1 MIKRRFSLF
10 LMLTSAFFF
19 VVSAQ
24 VKPQLK
30 NVKVLSYNI
39 YNYNP
44 AESSYQL
51 KSSVSRKATA
61 SVIAEINADIVLLSE
76 VGHGSALD
84 ELLNDLAKRGIYYS
98 FKSIVEGPD
107 ALRRLCVIA
116 KFPAVKIDHQLDV
129 KYKIKGNL
137 ESVSRGFAYCVFEW
151 ENKYRLHFVGAHL
164 KSKVPHP
171 LGQTDMRRYESRQL
185 HYLIDRIQKSEP
197 EANILVTG
205 DMNDDYS
212 SSAIKEIQYR
222 RYKNE
227 KRLYDLRPFDRNHG
241 SWTYY
246 YDKTDE
252 YSRIDYFFS
261 SYHMLGEIDYKQT
274 KIPYFPHWFIASD
287 HRAIVTSFVPENK
300 SPLPFMHLFENAT
313 RKSDRPQYESPEH
326 FQGPRKASKEKVK
339 FLADEPIYECLLL
352 HGL

>member
-1 MIKRRFSLF
+1 MIERRFSLF

-44 AESSYQL
+44 AKSSYQL

-129 KYKIKGNL
+129 KYKIKGNF
-137 ESVSRGFAYCVFEW
+137 ESVSRGFAIGAFCAFLPIFLSAFKPW
-151 ENKYRLHFVGAHL
+151 SLDIGIAPALKKYNPITG
-164 KSKVPHP
+164 K
-171 LGQTDMRRYESRQL
+171 
-185 HYLIDRIQKSEP
+185 
-197 EANILVTG
+197 NIKAFL
-205 DMNDDYS
+205 D
-212 SSAIKEIQYR
+212 
-222 RYKNE
+222 
-227 KRLYDLRPFDRNHG
+227 F
-241 SWTYY
+241 
-246 YDKTDE
+246 
-252 YSRIDYFFS
+252 IDYFLNTI
-261 SYHMLGEIDYKQT
+261 YKIDFKFAFDAEEGKDMIHIQLRT
-274 KIPYFPHWFIASD
+274 DI
-287 HRAIVTSFVPENK
+287 E
-300 SPLPFMHLFENAT
+300 L
-313 RKSDRPQYESPEH
+313 
-326 FQGPRKASKEKVK
+326 KEKIETLDLFQSMFSELK
-339 FLADEPIYECLLL
+339 K
-352 HGL
+352 